1 MHSIGSKQY
10 YVNLLYEESFNNFL
24 NEVIHTEKDP
34 TLARVAKELLFAS
47 TGNKII
53 TYRPYYDGFYK
64 KYKILLRNTK
74 STEGFKISIH
84 SLSGQNQQYLGKMSS
99 VTNPLPLPPALNTP
113 DVTAITE
120 ITDTTL
126 KNDLKIISPVN
137 NVKVN
142 AKSKSAKPKPI
153 NLDLP
158 NPFVGPIA
166 GWPLI
171 TSTTMDTI
179 KSNAN
184 KIGDFADWYPRTSKV
199 YYTIGEVNAG
209 RSTLDNFFN
218 NIYELI
224 YFPLIWI
231 KPYTLSVFSGYEG
244 KPNQGSDIKEEFDKI
259 GTSFPYQNENKS
271 KWWNWSTTDGGAR
284 TYSDFKLG
292 MDWWN
297 IEYDVPDDPT
307 GLIVL
312 KQRDFPTV
320 FPNSEV
326 LVKPEPCDQT
336 VIRPFVSQIGDILPL
351 NCVQNSFL
359 DLLRRYLPVRPPHKL
374 NPDYPIS
381 SGNKILYDY
390 DKVPEWAIPNW
401 SINNDCAKKVKYYEY
416 QLRDNHKLVDSIRVT
431 GDPEVYP
438 DIESITIK
446 DLPGLTHFEVTNC
459 AKLTSINLSGANNL
473 TTIDISDCPK
483 LTSIVGIAGKRYLK
497 DCRITS
503 TRITSIDVSNCQI
516 LEILKLNNNSL
527 TRISLNGCNAL
538 GLAEFNRNE
547 LTSLDISNNTQLRI
561 LDVGNNF
568 LTGID
573 ISNNNQLEFID
584 LAFNK
589 LTESSVDNILQK
601 FVEFTDSKTLGR
613 RNWDE
618 GYIYLH
624 GGFNARPSYGNLNS
638 PNMGMGYYID
648 LIEPDFLSSQTEYDS
663 GASRI
668 TDELTGY
675 LETLHTD
682 KVNYAKLKKDVI
694 SSPYYDPV
702 YAALTSI
709 NGPIK
714 TWRRTNN
721 NDEIVPLYKKWIV
734 TINRNDVPLIIFR
747 TYEQ

>member
-1 MHSIGSKQY
+1 MGGI
-10 YVNLLYEESFNNFL
+10 
-24 NEVIHTEKDP
+24 
-34 TLARVAKELLFAS
+34 
-47 TGNKII
+47 
-53 TYRPYYDGFYK
+53 
-64 KYKILLRNTK
+64 
-74 STEGFKISIH
+74 
-84 SLSGQNQQYLGKMSS
+84 
-99 VTNPLPLPPALNTP
+99 
-113 DVTAITE
+113 
-120 ITDTTL
+120 
-126 KNDLKIISPVN
+126 
-137 NVKVN
+137 
-142 AKSKSAKPKPI
+142 
-153 NLDLP
+153 
-158 NPFVGPIA
+158 
-166 GWPLI
+166 
-171 TSTTMDTI
+171 
-179 KSNAN
+179 
-184 KIGDFADWYPRTSKV
+184 
-199 YYTIGEVNAG
+199 
-209 RSTLDNFFN
+209 
-218 NIYELI
+218 
-224 YFPLIWI
+224 
-231 KPYTLSVFSGYEG
+231 
-244 KPNQGSDIKEEFDKI
+244 
-259 GTSFPYQNENKS
+259 
-271 KWWNWSTTDGGAR
+271 WWNLEAD
-284 TYSDFKLG
+284 
-292 MDWWN
+292 
-297 IEYDVPDDPT
+297 IPT
-307 GLIVL
+307 NGVYL
-312 KQRDFPTV
+312 KQKD

-359 DLLRRYLPVRPPHKL
+359 DLLRRYLPVRPPNKL

-538 GLAEFNRNE
+538 RLAEFNRNE

-568 LTGID
+568 LTGIN

-613 RNWDE
+613 SSWDE

>member
-34 TLARVAKELLFAS
+34 TLSRVAKELLFAS

-53 TYRPYYDGFYK
+53 TYRPYYDSFYK
-64 KYKILLRNTK
+64 KYKFILRNTK
-74 STEGFKISIH
+74 STEGFKISVH
-84 SLSGQNQQYLGKMSS
+84 SVSGQNQRFLGKMSS
-99 VTNPLPLPPALNTP
+99 VTNPLPLSPALNTP
-113 DVTAITE
+113 DVTE

-126 KNDLKIISPVN
+126 KLDLKIISPVN
-137 NVKVN
+137 NVNVN

-158 NPFVGPIA
+158 NPFVGPIS
-166 GWPLI
+166 GLTLVTRPV
-171 TSTTMDTI
+171 MDTI
-179 KSNAN
+179 KSNVN
-184 KIGDFADWYPRTSKV
+184 KIGDFADWYPRTSNV
-199 YYTIGEVNAG
+199 YYIIASSAEL
-209 RSTLDNFFN
+209 RSNTVNFFN
-218 NIYELI
+218 AIYEFV
-224 YFPLIWI
+224 YYRLIWI
-231 KPYTLSVFSGYEG
+231 KPYTLSVFSGYAG
-244 KPNQGSDIKEEFDKI
+244 KPYQGSDIKEEFDNFFIYNPGQKI
-259 GTSFPYQNENKS
+259 SEY
-271 KWWNWSTTDGGAR
+271 WNWSTTDGR
-284 TYSDFKLG
+284 RIYEDIKLSG
-292 MDWWN
+292 RWWGL
-297 IEYDVPDDPT
+297 EADTPT
-307 GLIVL
+307 NGVYL
-312 KQRDFPTV
+312 KQKD
-320 FPNSEV
+320 FPNSDV
-326 LVKPEPCDQT
+326 LVVPEPCDKT
-336 VIRPFVSQIGDILPL
+336 TIEFDANGPNGHVRPLTFVP
-351 NCVQNSFL
+351 NSFV
-359 DLLRRYLPVRPPHKL
+359 DLLRRYLKVNAPNEL
-374 NPDYPIS
+374 NPDYPLLS
-381 SGNKILYDY
+381 QVRMLYDLN
-390 DKVPEWAIPNW
+390 KVPDWAIINW
-401 SINNDCAKKVKYYEY
+401 EINNDCNKKVDYYEY
-416 QLRDNHKLVDSIRVT
+416 MLEDKHKLVTSIRVT
-431 GDPEVYP
+431 DP

-446 DLPGLTHFEVTNC
+446 DLPGLTQFEVTNC
-459 AKLTSINLSGANNL
+459 PKLTSINLSGANNL
-473 TTIDISDCPK
+473 INIDISECSK
-483 LTSIVGIAGKRYLK
+483 LTSIVGIAGKRYLNK
-497 DCRITS
+497 CSITS

-547 LTSLDISNNTQLRI
+547 LTSLDISNNTHLRI
-561 LDVGNNF
+561 LDVGKNF

-584 LAFNK
+584 LTFNK

-601 FVEFTDSKTLGR
+601 FVEFTDSKILER
-613 RNWDE
+613 SSWDE

-648 LIEPDFLSSQTEYDS
+648 LIDPDYISSQTEYDD
-663 GASRI
+663 GASRL

-675 LETLHTD
+675 LETLHID

-721 NDEIVPLYKKWIV
+721 NDEIVPLYKKWKV
-734 TINRNDVPLIIFR
+734 TINRIDVPLIIFR

>member
-34 TLARVAKELLFAS
+34 TLVRVAKELLFAS

-113 DVTAITE
+113 DVTE
-120 ITDTTL
+120 ITDATL

-158 NPFVGPIA
+158 NPFVGPLYGLTLA
-166 GWPLI
+166 

-199 YYTIGEVNAG
+199 YYTIGEVSAG

-224 YFPLIWI
+224 YYRLIWI
-231 KPYTLSVFSGYEG
+231 KPYTLSVFNGYGG
-244 KPNQGSDIKEEFDKI
+244 KPNQGSDIKEEFDNFFIYNPGQKI
-259 GTSFPYQNENKS
+259 SEY
-271 KWWNWSTTDGGAR
+271 WNWSTTDGR
-284 TYSDFKLG
+284 RIYEDIKLG
-292 MDWWN
+292 GIWWN
-297 IEYDVPDDPT
+297 LEADIPT
-307 GLIVL
+307 NGVYL
-312 KQRDFPTV
+312 KQKD

-336 VIRPFVSQIGDILPL
+336 VIAVFDPEATGTRPVNF
-351 NCVQNSFL
+351 VQNSFL
-359 DLLRRYLPVRPPHKL
+359 DLLRRYLKVNPPNEL
-374 NPDYPIS
+374 NPDYPLLSQIRM
-381 SGNKILYDY
+381 LYDY
-390 DKVPEWAIPNW
+390 GKVPEWAIPNW
-401 SINNDCAKKVKYYEY
+401 SINNDCAKKVDYYEY
-416 QLRDNHKLVDSIRVT
+416 QLEDKHKLVGSIRVT
-431 GDPEVYP
+431 GDQDSYP

-446 DLPGLTHFEVTNC
+446 DLPGLTRFEVTNC

-538 GLAEFNRNE
+538 RLAEFNRNE

-561 LDVGNNF
+561 LDAGNNF
-568 LTGID
+568 LTGIN

-613 RNWDE
+613 MNWDE

>member
-34 TLARVAKELLFAS
+34 TLVRVAKELLFAS

-113 DVTAITE
+113 DVTE
-120 ITDTTL
+120 ITDATL

-158 NPFVGPIA
+158 NPFVGPLYGLTLA
-166 GWPLI
+166 

-199 YYTIGEVNAG
+199 YYTTGGEG
-209 RSTLDNFFN
+209 EHRSTLDNFFN

-224 YFPLIWI
+224 YYRLIWI

-292 MDWWN
+292 GIWWN
-297 IEYDVPDDPT
+297 LEADIPT
-307 GLIVL
+307 NGVYL
-312 KQRDFPTV
+312 KQKD

-336 VIRPFVSQIGDILPL
+336 VIAVFDPEVTVYRPVNF
-351 NCVQNSFL
+351 VQNSFL
-359 DLLRRYLPVRPPHKL
+359 DLLRRYLKVNPPNEL
-374 NPDYPIS
+374 NPDYPIRM
-381 SGNKILYDY
+381 LYDY
-390 DKVPEWAIPNW
+390 GKVPEWAITNW
-401 SINNDCAKKVKYYEY
+401 SINNDCAKKVDYYEY
-416 QLRDNHKLVDSIRVT
+416 RLEDKHKLVGSIRVT
-431 GDPEVYP
+431 GDQDNYP

-446 DLPGLTHFEVTNC
+446 DLPGLTRFEVTNC

-538 GLAEFNRNE
+538 RLAEFNRNE

-561 LDVGNNF
+561 LDAGNNF
-568 LTGID
+568 LTGIN

-613 RNWDE
+613 MNWDE